1 MKRKITLVSGWG
13 AGRGVFERI
22 EKKLSDDFD
31 FGHIPWEKCTGNN
44 GYAAGFIKS
53 SGKKTI
59 IMGWSLGGLIAMQT
73 SLEIP
78 EMTAGLVL
86 ISSTP
91 RMTADDGYEGAPA
104 RQIKAMAARL
114 EKYREGVLESFAEK
128 TFGGNGAAV
137 EKYMEGSAGFEG
149 GELKAG
155 LEYLEKTDIR
165 QQLGGIKTPVLIIHG
180 SQDTI
185 IPVSQARFMN
195 QNIKASRMTLVEAL
209 HGLPY
214 SMPDAAIEIIR
225 GFKWI

>member
-1 MKRKITLVSGWG
+1 LKRKITLVSGWG

-53 SGKKTI
+53 SGNK
-59 IMGWSLGGLIAMQT
+59 
-73 SLEIP
+73 
-78 EMTAGLVL
+78 TAGLVL

-165 QQLGGIKTPVLIIHG
+165 QQLAGIKTPVLIIHG